1 MYYYENGYKKSF
13 SFEHTYTGFL
23 VCLFVTQP
31 EQAVLGEEML
41 ATAVLFVKLD
51 SAKNLPV
58 SVQACF

>member
-1 MYYYENGYKKSF
+1 MPILN
-13 SFEHTYTGFL
+13 FL
-23 VCLFVTQP
+23 FVCLFVTQP

-58 SVQACF
+58 SMQACF

>member
-1 MYYYENGYKKSF
+1 MRIVSRRTSALSILN
-13 SFEHTYTGFL
+13 FL
-23 VCLFVTQP
+23 FVCLFVTQP